1 MSNLKLVAPESDF
14 SQIEAQVKSLN
25 QTLISGTTPAKQYRD
40 AISALTSDYK
50 ISADSVSKFKN
61 NTQKFLDSY
70 TNKLEKF
77 KINPAPEN
85 QNDAWKEKIAKYEA
99 LISKLKAELESIGSV
114 ELISQ
119 EQIKNISDLEGQ
131 IKLLGT
137 EMSSMK
143 TSQKGSN
150 SVTRDSLRL
159 QIAQTLAKYTGM
171 SKSLR
176 AEFEALDQT
185 LAHLGANANVSH
197 LTSQFES
204 LHRVAVETGQATTS
218 LWSAI
223 KDKAFYGLASTI
235 GTYFG
240 LNDVIEGIK
249 KVANT
254 VTDLNTQFTELSK
267 VSDAST
273 SQLYNNFS
281 DFSDIA
287 KEVGGT
293 ISDTISATSDWSRN
307 GYDLKQ
313 SEELAKVA
321 QIYKNV
327 GDGIDI
333 DEANSSLIS
342 TLQGFKLQA
351 DDAEHIIDVFNE
363 VDKLASYYSNVI
375 ACIKCT
381 IVTISVKSQGWFRP
395 RKDCNI
401 YNKIIYMGI

>member
-1 MSNLKLVAPESDF
+1 M
-14 SQIEAQVKSLN
+14 
-25 QTLISGTTPAKQYRD
+25 
-40 AISALTSDYK
+40 
-50 ISADSVSKFKN
+50 
-61 NTQKFLDSY
+61 
-70 TNKLEKF
+70 
-77 KINPAPEN
+77 
-85 QNDAWKEKIAKYEA
+85 
-99 LISKLKAELESIGSV
+99 
-114 ELISQ
+114 
-119 EQIKNISDLEGQ
+119 
-131 IKLLGT
+131 
-137 EMSSMK
+137 
-143 TSQKGSN
+143 
-150 SVTRDSLRL
+150 
-159 QIAQTLAKYTGM
+159 
-171 SKSLR
+171 
-176 AEFEALDQT
+176 
-185 LAHLGANANVSH
+185 
-197 LTSQFES
+197 
-204 LHRVAVETGQATTS
+204 
-218 LWSAI
+218 
-223 KDKAFYGLASTI
+223 
-235 GTYFG
+235 
-240 LNDVIEGIK
+240 NDVIEGIK